1 MREKKLGLGGRF
13 FWCAGVF
20 FCAAFC
26 LAGCGKEET
35 DAVVLRVANWEE
47 YMDEGGWPEEDAIE
61 LEDTTV
67 WGREPMIE
75 EFEEWYEETYG
86 QEVQVEYSTFG
97 TNEDLYNQLSIGDT
111 FDVVCPSEYMIMK
124 LLQEGEVCPFSEG
137 FFDASNEENMYI
149 RGVSPYIQD
158 MLSSQEIDGK
168 SLEKYAACFMWGTL
182 GFVYVPDAVSPEE
195 AKDWNLLRNR
205 KYYKQVTTKDSIRD
219 CYFAAAAMALQEEL
233 LQEGYRS
240 AQDYKQRLSE
250 QLNDTSQ
257 GMVDTIEE
265 LLTQVRE
272 NAYSFETDSGKADL
286 VSGKVVANLQ
296 WSGDAVYSMEQAG
309 EDGVRLKYAVPEAC
323 TNLWFDG
330 WCMLKKGLGQDSRKQ
345 QAAEAFINYLSRPE
359 NVIRNMFYIGYT
371 SAIAGGD
378 SDLIFQYVDWY
389 FGAEEDAE
397 DTAEYPLGYFFSGR
411 EEDADYILTA
421 EKEQLD
427 AGLYAQYP
435 PAEVLERS
443 VVMACFDAEANRRV
457 SRMWTNVRCF
467 DWRDWFGR

>member
-1 MREKKLGLGGRF
+1 MEKKGRVYRFLWCFGISF
-13 FWCAGVF
+13 FT
-20 FCAAFC
+20 AFC
-26 LAGCGKEET
+26 LAGCEKEQA
-35 DAVVLRVANWEE
+35 DVIVLRVANWEE
-47 YMDEGGWPEEDAIE
+47 YIDEGDWAQEDTIE
-61 LEDTTV
+61 LEDATIC
-67 WGREPMIE
+67 GREPMIE
-75 EFEEWYEETYG
+75 EFEEWYKENYG
-86 QEVQVEYSTFG
+86 QEIRVEYSTFG

-124 LLQEGEVCPFSEG
+124 LLQEGKVCPFSKK
-137 FFDASNEENMYI
+137 FFDTSNKENMYI
-149 RGVSPYIQD
+149 RGVSPYIQN
-158 MLSSQEIDGK
+158 MLSRQETGGRVL
-168 SLEKYAACFMWGTL
+168 SNYAACFMWGTL
-182 GFVYVPDAVSPEE
+182 GFVYVPDVVSPEE
-195 AKDWNLLRNR
+195 ARDWNLLRNK
-205 KYYKQVTTKDSIRD
+205 KYYKQITTKDSIRD
-219 CYFAAAAMALQEEL
+219 CYFAAAAMVLQEEL
-233 LQEGYRS
+233 MTEEYRN
-240 AQDYKQRLSE
+240 AKDYHKRLTR

-257 GMVDTIEE
+257 EMVDQIEE

-330 WCMLKKGLGQDSRKQ
+330 WCMLKKGLEEDYRKQ

-397 DTAEYPLGYFFSGR
+397 DTAEYPLGYFFSGK
-411 EEDADYILTA
+411 EKDKKYILTA

-435 PAEVLERS
+435 PAEVLKRS
-443 VVMACFDAEANRRV
+443 VVMACFDTEANRRV

-467 DWRDWFGR
+467 DWREWFGG